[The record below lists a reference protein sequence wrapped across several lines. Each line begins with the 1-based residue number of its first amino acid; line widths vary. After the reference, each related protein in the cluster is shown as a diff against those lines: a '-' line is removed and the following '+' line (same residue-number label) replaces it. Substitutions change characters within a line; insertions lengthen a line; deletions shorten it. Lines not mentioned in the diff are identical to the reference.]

1 MIITYFSELADV
13 TVAHLRHNK
22 AAEIIAIEFD
32 LKMPAPYFFLNQ
44 QEYRK
49 MKVSLRAFLR
59 LIIRA
64 ANLILPV
71 LYLLMARNH

>member
-49 MKVSLRAFLR
+49 NEGK
-59 LIIRA
+59 
-64 ANLILPV
+64 P
-71 LYLLMARNH
+71 

>member
-1 MIITYFSELADV
+1 MIITYFGELADV
-13 TVAHLRHNK
+13 NVAHLRQNK

-49 MKVSLRAFLR
+49 NEGK
-59 LIIRA
+59 
-64 ANLILPV
+64 P
-71 LYLLMARNH
+71 